1 MESGTSKTSVDQLSS
16 NSYDD
21 WQSSDKQETYDG
33 NNDIDNNAVH
43 NSESKET
50 EPEPAGPCPQISDS
64 CLECNA
70 DSSYT
75 VTCTVSMVL
84 AVPRGAGSF

>member
-1 MESGTSKTSVDQLSS
+1 MEPDASSKSLDPMRA
-16 NSYDD
+16 NSDD
-21 WQSSDKQETYDG
+21 DCQSSDKGETHNW
-33 NNDIDNNAVH
+33 NNVDDTGVH

-50 EPEPAGPCPQISDS
+50 EPEPAGPSPHIGHSHS
-64 CLECNA
+64 ECNA

-84 AVPRGAGSF
+84 AVPRGAVSF